1 MSDTDYY
8 QVLGLKKG
16 ATAEEIK
23 KAYRKLA
30 VKYHPD
36 KNPGNKEAEDRFKEI
51 NEAYAVLS
59 DPQKKQQYDQFGSAG
74 FHQRY
79 SQEDIF
85 RGFDVGDLFKEFG
98 FSTDDIFGRM
108 FGGGGG
114 GSFQQ
119 RGGFG
124 FGGRRKGEDFAMDL
138 PVTFREA
145 YAGCEKRVAFRRNG
159 VREELSV
166 KVPAGVDTGARLR
179 VPGKGGDGAGGGQ
192 SGDLFLN
199 VKVTPDPMF
208 AREGDDL
215 VVERRVKF
223 SEAALGMTLEV
234 PTVEGTKRVKVPAG
248 IQPGTKIRLKGFGFP
263 HMGGSGR
270 GDLFVRIGISVP
282 EQLDGPQRELIEEL
296 AKKGL

>member
-1 MSDTDYY
+1 MSQTDYY

-16 ATAEEIK
+16 AGAEEIK

-59 DPQKKQQYDQFGSAG
+59 DPQKKAQYDQFGSAG

-85 RGFDVGDLFKEFG
+85 RGFDVGDMFKDMG
-98 FSTDDIFGRM
+98 LGTDDIFSRI

-114 GSFQQ
+114 FQQ

-124 FGGRRKGEDFAMDL
+124 FGGRRKGEDFSMEL
-138 PVTFREA
+138 QVTLREA
-145 YAGCEKRVAFRRNG
+145 YSGCEKRVAFRRNG
-159 VREELSV
+159 NREELSV
-166 KVPAGVDTGARLR
+166 KVPAGVTNGSRLR
-179 VPGKGGDGAGGGQ
+179 VHGKGGEGAGGGAA
-192 SGDLFLN
+192 GDLFLEI
-199 VKVTPDPMF
+199 KVTGDPLF
-208 AREGDDL
+208 DREGDDL
-215 VVERRVKF
+215 VVERQVRF
-223 SEAALGMTLEV
+223 TEAALGTILEV
-234 PTVEGTKRVKVPAG
+234 PTMDGAKRIKVPAG

-263 HMGGSGR
+263 HMGEQGR
-270 GDLFVRIGISVP
+270 GDLYVRIGVSVP
-282 EQLDGPQRELIEEL
+282 EQLNAPQRELIEEL